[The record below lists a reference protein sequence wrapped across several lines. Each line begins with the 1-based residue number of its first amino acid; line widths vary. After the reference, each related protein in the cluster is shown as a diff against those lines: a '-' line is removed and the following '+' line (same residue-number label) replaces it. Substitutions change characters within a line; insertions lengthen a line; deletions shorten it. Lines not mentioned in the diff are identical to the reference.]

1 MEKNMTFTDIRSDWS
16 KEEISEIY
24 HTPLLELINKAG
36 NLHRQ
41 FHKPSEIQVCSLIS
55 IKTGGCPEDCKYCPQ
70 SARYQTSVEAQ
81 PLMQH
86 DEVLQMAQRAIANGA
101 TRICLGAAWR
111 EVRDNKQFDQILEI
125 IKSLTNLGVEV
136 CVTLGMLK
144 DHQAQKLAE
153 AGLYAYNHN
162 LDTSK
167 EYYSTII
174 TTRTYEDRLN
184 TLAAVEKANISVC
197 CGGIIG
203 MGEKLED
210 RLGLIH
216 TLATRSPHPES
227 VPINRLVRVKGTP
240 LMDRDETSIW
250 EMIRMVAV
258 ARITMPKAMVRL
270 SAGRLEMSFEQQA
283 LCFLAGA
290 NSIHAGE
297 VLLTTPNPKFDT
309 DNQMFEL
316 FGLTKRPAFEERK
329 RPTMTCGV

>member
-1 MEKNMTFTDIRSDWS
+1 MIEDIRSNWT
-16 KEEISEIY
+16 KEEIETIY
-24 HTPLLELINKAG
+24 HMPLLDLIHQAG
-36 NLHRQ
+36 RVHRRYHQ
-41 FHKPSEIQVCSLIS
+41 GSEVQVCSLIS
-55 IKTGGCPEDCKYCPQ
+55 IKTGGCSEDCKYCPQ
-70 SARYQTSVEAQ
+70 SSRYQTNVTAQ

-86 DEVLQMAQRAIANGA
+86 DEVLQKAKYAIDKGA

-111 EVRDNKQFDQILEI
+111 EVRDSKQFEQVIDIV
-125 IKSLTNLGVEV
+125 KSITAMGVEV
-136 CVTLGMLK
+136 CCTLGMLQE
-144 DHQAQKLAE
+144 HQAKKLAE

-174 TTRTYEDRLN
+174 TSRTYEDRLK
-184 TLAAVEKANISVC
+184 TLDVVEKANISVC

-203 MGEKLED
+203 MGEKIED

-216 TLATRSPHPES
+216 TLATRDPHPES

-240 LMDRDETSIW
+240 LMDEPSVPIW
-250 EMIRMVAV
+250 DMIRMVSL

-283 LCFLAGA
+283 LCFLAGV

-309 DNQMFEL
+309 DHEMFEL
-316 FGLTKRPAFEERK
+316 FGLTKRPAFEARK
-329 RPTMTCGV
+329 SLECV

>member
-1 MEKNMTFTDIRSDWS
+1 MIDDIRSDWTA
-16 KEEISEIY
+16 EEISEIY
-24 HTPLLELINKAG
+24 HTPLLELVHRAG
-36 NLHRQ
+36 TIHKKY
-41 FHKPSEIQVCSLIS
+41 HKPSEIQVCSLIS

-70 SARYQTSVEAQ
+70 SSHYQTNVDAQ
-81 PLMQH
+81 PLMKQE
-86 DEVLQMAQRAIANGA
+86 DVVAMAKRAIANGA

-111 EVRDNKQFDQILEI
+111 EVRDNKHFDDILEI
-125 IKSLTNLGVEV
+125 IKTLTNMGVEV

-144 DHQAQKLAE
+144 EHQAKKLAD

-162 LDTSK
+162 LDTSR

-174 TTRTYEDRLN
+174 TTRTYDDRLN
-184 TLAAVEKANISVC
+184 TLKAAENANLSVC

-203 MGEKLED
+203 MGESIQD
-210 RLGLIH
+210 RLELIR
-216 TLATRSPHPES
+216 TLANRTPQPES

-240 LMDRDETSIW
+240 LMNREETSIW
-250 EMIRMVAV
+250 EMLRMVAL

-309 DNQMFEL
+309 DHEMFEL
-316 FGLTKRPAFEERK
+316 FGLKKRPAFEDRK
-329 RPTMTCGV
+329 PAQACC